1 MENINKLEFF
11 INCDIIYTMTEKLN
25 LVTNN
30 DGGKPGAV
38 ISMEKEIIELASLK
52 QENLELREKVIKQS
66 EGLNNLERIFSI
78 TTHDIRNSLSQIVGF
93 TDFLSAKS
101 EEEIRESA
109 SYVGII
115 KNAVGT
121 SLDLINELSGWVKL
135 QANNE
140 KGEARVIDLKDQIF
154 DATGSLLGKIE
165 EKKINI
171 NNNVENNTQVVFDVN
186 ILNAVI
192 RNIVSNAV
200 KFTPEGGNISIS
212 SKEINNLIKIYIKDN
227 GVGLSPEKISKLF
240 KAPVNSGMGTN
251 RETGMGIALYFC
263 KELISKNGGNIEVE
277 SGGEGE
283 GATFIVTIPKELK
296 ENNTK

>member
-1 MENINKLEFF
+1 MK
-11 INCDIIYTMTEKLN
+11 EKLN
-25 LVTNN
+25 LVTKN
-30 DGGKPGAV
+30 DSGKPEAI
-38 ISMEKEIIELASLK
+38 ISMEKKIIELASLK
-52 QENLELREKVIKQS
+52 QENIELREEVIKQS

-78 TTHDIRNSLSQIVGF
+78 TTHDIRNALSQIVGF
-93 TDFLSAKS
+93 TDILSDKINSSKS
-101 EEEIRESA
+101 AEEIQESV
-109 SYVGII
+109 SYVEII
-115 KNAVGT
+115 KKAVGT

-140 KGEARVIDLKDQIF
+140 KGEARIIDLKDQIF

-192 RNIVSNAV
+192 RNLVSNAV

-212 SKEINNLIKIYIKDN
+212 SKEINNLIKIYIKDS

-240 KAPVNSGMGTN
+240 KGPVDSGMGTN

-277 SGGEGE
+277 SEGE
-283 GATFIVTIPKELK
+283 GKGSTFIVTIPKESK

>member
-1 MENINKLEFF
+1 
-11 INCDIIYTMTEKLN
+11 MTEKLN

-30 DGGKPGAV
+30 DGGKPEAI
-38 ISMEKEIIELASLK
+38 ISREKEIIELASLK
-52 QENLELREKVIKQS
+52 QENLELREEVIKQS

-78 TTHDIRNSLSQIVGF
+78 TTHDIRNALSQIVGF
-93 TDFLSAKS
+93 TNILSDKINSSKS
-101 EEEIRESA
+101 AEEIQESA
-109 SYVGII
+109 SYVEII
-115 KNAVGT
+115 KKAVGT

-140 KGEARVIDLKDQIF
+140 KGETKVIDLKDQIF

-192 RNIVSNAV
+192 RNLVSNAV
-200 KFTPEGGNISIS
+200 KFTPEGGSVSIS
-212 SKEINNLIKIYIKDN
+212 SKEIDNLIKIYIKDS

-277 SGGEGE
+277 SEGEGK

>member
-1 MENINKLEFF
+1 
-11 INCDIIYTMTEKLN
+11 MTEKLN

-30 DGGKPGAV
+30 DGGKPEAI
-38 ISMEKEIIELASLK
+38 ISREKEIIELASLK
-52 QENLELREKVIKQS
+52 QENLELREEVIKQS

-78 TTHDIRNSLSQIVGF
+78 TTHDIRNALSQIVGF
-93 TDFLSAKS
+93 TNILSDKINSSKS
-101 EEEIRESA
+101 AEEIQESA
-109 SYVGII
+109 SYVEII
-115 KNAVGT
+115 KKAVGT

-140 KGEARVIDLKDQIF
+140 KGETKVIDLKDQIF

-192 RNIVSNAV
+192 RNLVSNAV
-200 KFTPEGGNISIS
+200 KFTPEGGSVSIS
-212 SKEINNLIKIYIKDN
+212 SKEIDNLIKIYIKDS

-240 KAPVNSGMGTN
+240 KAPVDSGMGTN
-251 RETGMGIALYFC
+251 RESGMGIALYFC

-277 SGGEGE
+277 SEGEGK